1 MMLLLAAAAVPAIA
15 QRDFLTTDEAD
26 QIRLAQEPNERL
38 ITYVKFARQ
47 RLDLLAQLA
56 REQRDGRAA
65 LMHDLI
71 EQYTEIVD
79 AIDTVADE
87 ALAKKADITKG
98 MQAVSEAEKEF
109 LASLRSL
116 RESEPADLDKYAF
129 VLDQAIET
137 TGDSYEAA
145 TEDLGKR
152 GEEAIAREKREQQRL
167 EGLMQPKD
175 LETKRAAEAKRAEED
190 KKRAKRPTL
199 LKPGETVKKQP

>member
-1 MMLLLAAAAVPAIA
+1 MALLLAAAAIPAAA
-15 QRDFLTTDEAD
+15 QRDFLTNDEAD

-47 RLDLLAQLA
+47 RLDLLKQLA
-56 REQRDGRAA
+56 GEQRDGRAA

-71 EQYTEIVD
+71 EQYTEIID
-79 AIDTVADE
+79 AIDTVADL
-87 ALAKKADITKG
+87 ALAKKTDISKG

-116 RESEPADLDKYAF
+116 RESEPADLDKYGF

-137 TGDSYEAA
+137 TSDSYEAA
-145 TEDLGKR
+145 NEDLGKR
-152 GEEAIAREKREQQRL
+152 GEEAIAREQRDKQRT
-167 EGLMQPKD
+167 EALMQPKD
-175 LETKRAAEAKRAEED
+175 LETKRAAEAKRAEEE

-199 LKPGETVKKQP
+199 LKPGESVKKYR